1 MKRVVVFTGAGIS
14 AESGIRTFRDSGG
27 LWEDYKIEDVATPAA
42 WERNPV
48 LVLDFY
54 NQRRHQIRNAQPN
67 AAHRAL
73 AELEQ
78 GFEVIIIT
86 QNIDD
91 LHERAGS
98 SRVLHLHGEIFKA
111 RSTQNPSCI
120 YTLPSAELNMGD
132 TCEFGSQ
139 LRPHIVWFGESVPAM
154 EEAIR
159 ITETADIFVVIGTSL
174 EVYPAAGLVMHAQ
187 DHALKILVDPAAAL
201 PFGAGDF
208 TLVRKTA
215 VAGVG
220 EVVHQLLQPHVQ

>member
-27 LWEDYKIEDVATPAA
+27 LWEEYKIEDVATPEA
-42 WERNPV
+42 WERNPA

-54 NQRRHQIRNAQPN
+54 NQRRRQVLEAQPN
-67 AAHRAL
+67 AAHIEL
-73 AELEQ
+73 AELEKA
-78 GFEVIIIT
+78 FEVFIIT
-86 QNIDD
+86 QNIDN

-98 SRVLHLHGEIFKA
+98 SRVLHLHGEIIKA
-111 RSTQNPSCI
+111 RSTLNPSHI
-120 YTLPSAELNMGD
+120 YTLPSAELNIGD
-132 TCEFGSQ
+132 TCEFGRQ

-159 ITETADIFVVIGTSL
+159 LTETADIFIVIGTSL
-174 EVYPAAGLVMHAQ
+174 EVYPAASLVMHAQ
-187 DHALKILVDPAAAL
+187 DQAHKILVDPAAEL

-208 TLVRKTA
+208 ALVRKTA